1 MEGGREERDRVS
13 GSWRWRR
20 LKRDGEEE
28 AVIERE

>member
-13 GSWRWRR
+13 GSWRR